1 MAKIIIDE
9 RERPS
14 GIPWILARLGDNVV
28 FKLLDVGDYVVSED
42 LVVERKTPSD
52 LVRSLF
58 DGRLFDQARRMVD
71 SYGRALL
78 LVQGSPE
85 DLRAFTDRRASVYG
99 SLARLLLDGEI
110 SIAYVADEEEAAYL
124 IHSMAEKVQRR
135 GSYPVVHRKPRLG
148 SLEEWQL
155 YIVQSLPHVGP
166 KLASRLLRSFGS
178 VLAVFSA
185 SPSELSR
192 VEGISEWKAQEIVRI
207 LRTPYRPPPPQSPHY
222 GIEREER
229 GD

>member
-1 MAKIIIDE
+1 MKAAPLAKVVVDE

-14 GIPWILARLGDNVV
+14 GIPGILARLGDNVV
-28 FKLLDVGDYVVSED
+28 FKLLDVGDYVISED
-42 LVVERKTPSD
+42 LVVERKTSRD

-58 DGRLFDQARRMVD
+58 DGRLFDQARRLVEA
-71 SYGRALL
+71 YGRAVV

-85 DLRAFTDRRASVYG
+85 DLRDLTGRQASVYG
-99 SLARLLLDGEI
+99 SLARLLLEEGM
-110 SIAYVADEEEAAYL
+110 SVVYVADEEEAALL
-124 IHSMAEKVQRR
+124 IHSLAEKEQGR

-155 YIVQSLPHVGP
+155 YVVQSLPHVGP

-178 VLAVFSA
+178 VLAVFNA

-192 VEGISEWKAQEIVRI
+192 IEGISEWKAQEIVRI
-207 LRTPYRPPPPQSPHY
+207 LRAPYRPSRPHRDASPS
-222 GIEREER
+222 
-229 GD
+229 